1 MEIFNIPSEHRLVLL
16 TSSRGPL
23 AAMTAL
29 DVMWVSFY
37 AIGLLLGAILFISA
51 IRKWIHNSI
60 LSFVFKFIAYAMFM
74 LGSFLM
80 VLVIATWPN

>member
-1 MEIFNIPSEHRLVLL
+1 MEIFNILSEHPLVLL
-16 TSSRGPL
+16 SSSRGPL
-23 AAMTAL
+23 SALSSL

-60 LSFVFKFIAYAMFM
+60 LAFICKFIAYAMFM
-74 LGSFLM
+74 FGSFLM
-80 VLVIATWPN
+80 VLVVATWPN